1 MMQLPRPSP
10 RLARVLATGFGV
22 ALIGGVVAAQ
32 TVPAPAIEW
41 NERRLERLERNVR
54 KLEHALTQR
63 NAAGVPASLLEPDPE
78 VVALMSRVDL
88 LDRRLGDLEATL
100 MRVNG
105 ELETAAGDLDRASR
119 ANRDLQG
126 RVEALT
132 RRVAELEAAAA
143 DAAEAAAADA
153 PAQPNSPT
161 GTDRGDYDAAMQ
173 LMMDGDYAGARRA
186 FEVFAVTWPESERLG
201 EAQYRLGETRYIADD
216 MAGAAQA
223 YAASLRG
230 WPRAAWAGD
239 ATVKLATALHATER
253 GPQACQALA
262 EFNRRYA
269 ETSPGAVRNRATA
282 LARTARCG

>member
-1 MMQLPRPSP
+1 MMQLPRLSP

-63 NAAGVPASLLEPDPE
+63 NAAGAPASLLEPDPE

-105 ELETAAGDLDRASR
+105 ELESAAGELDRAGR
-119 ANRDLQG
+119 ANRELQN
-126 RVEALT
+126 RLEALT

-143 DAAEAAAADA
+143 AAAEAAAADA
-153 PAQPNSPT
+153 PPQPHSPT
-161 GTDRGDYDAAMQ
+161 GADRGDYDAAMQ
-173 LMMDGDYAGARRA
+173 LMLDGDYAGARRA
-186 FEVFAVTWPESERLG
+186 FEVFVVTWPESEQLA
-201 EAQYRLGETRYIADD
+201 EANYRLGETRYIADD

-223 YAASLRG
+223 YAAALRG
-230 WPRAAWAGD
+230 WPRADWAGD
-239 ATVKLATALHATER
+239 ATVKLAAALHATER

-262 EFNRRYA
+262 EFGRRYA
-269 ETSPGAVRNRATA
+269 ERSPGAVRNRATA